1 MGKPPAFSLI
11 WKEMV
16 MMTALIAATLCSVF
30 LARRPAKKA
39 VYVYA
44 KRRDRFRHR

>member
-1 MGKPPAFSLI
+1 
-11 WKEMV
+11 
-16 MMTALIAATLCSVF
+16 MMTALVAAALCSVL

-44 KRRDRFRHR
+44 KRRERFRQR

>member
-1 MGKPPAFSLI
+1 ML
-11 WKEMV
+11 
-16 MMTALIAATLCSVF
+16 TALIVATLCSVV

-44 KRRDRFRHR
+44 KRKDRFRQR

>member
-1 MGKPPAFSLI
+1 MRKPLAFSLI

-16 MMTALIAATLCSVF
+16 MMTALIAAALCSVV

-44 KRRDRFRHR
+44 KRRDRFRQR

>member
-1 MGKPPAFSLI
+1 MGKPLAFSLN

-39 VYVYA
+39 VYIYA
-44 KRRDRFRHR
+44 KRKDRFRHR